1 MINENLG
8 ESLRRLRERK
18 ALSLRALGEQ
28 TGFSASFLSQIEN
41 NLCSPSISS
50 MEKIATALGVTLW
63 QFFKVAE
70 IREVNIVRSTNR
82 SQLTLEW
89 SLAEVEALGFLGD
102 GSRFQ
107 AAMVRMEPGGLSG
120 KHPRPSINDEFV
132 LLYEGEAVLTLD
144 DFEQTLQRGD
154 SVTIPAGLNRRWRND
169 TSKEVQLIIVSVK
182 PSL

>member
-1 MINENLG
+1 MISEKLG
-8 ESLRRLRERK
+8 DSLRRLREQRRI
-18 ALSLRALGEQ
+18 SLRTLATE

-50 MEKIATALGVTLW
+50 MEKIATALGVSLW

-70 IREVNIVRSTNR
+70 THQVNVVRSGNR
-82 SQLTLEW
+82 SRLSLEW
-89 SLAEVEALGFLGD
+89 SLAEIEALGFFGD

-132 LLYEGEAVLTLD
+132 LIHEGEAVLTLD
-144 DFEQTLQRGD
+144 DQEHTLKKGD
-154 SVTIPAGLNRRWRND
+154 SVSIPVGVNRRWRND
-169 TSKEVQLIIVSVK
+169 TTSEVQLLIISVK
-182 PSL
+182 L